1 MSFVSTY
8 SGAPT
13 PLPTEGGAAK
23 RFPQPRVMSRGRT
36 NMSQQKKV
44 GFSRKPIDFSTNDLG
59 SRVCEFL
66 SRIHPDK
73 TAAHVS
79 HDTGIPVASI
89 AYWLATGGR
98 PSAAH
103 LLALIGAYE
112 AEFLISVAPSLGK
125 WLDPVLRERKLS
137 ELQSKRNIIDEEIRS
152 LKDSDNVE
160 RTLGHDSTTDGGGIG
175 LSDVSVRGRGNSL
188 SEGSASPRNS
198 GEAATAEET

>member
-8 SGAPT
+8 SGVPT
-13 PLPTEGGAAK
+13 PLPTEGRCQAT
-23 RFPQPRVMSRGRT
+23 PQPRVMSRGRT

-125 WLDPVLRERKLS
+125 WLDPVRRERKLL
-137 ELQSKRNIIDEEIRS
+137 ELERRRGLIDKEIKS
-152 LKDSDNVE
+152 LEDENNVE
-160 RTLGHDSTTDGGGIG
+160 GTMGDDTTTDGGRISF
-175 LSDVSVRGRGNSL
+175 SDVSVRGRGNSL
-188 SEGSASPRNS
+188 PEGSASPRNS